1 MPAIDNS
8 AFSEIGLRTQNDVQ
22 KATTKSNKSELGQ
35 EEFMALMT
43 AQLKNQDPLK
53 PSSDTDFIAQ
63 MAQFSSVDSLEKL
76 NKNFESMAQ
85 QLTSNQSLQAASM
98 VGKQV
103 LVPSNNTYF
112 NGSNATTGAVSLDTR
127 DRKSVV

>member
-1 MPAIDNS
+1 MYA
-8 AFSEIGLRTQNDVQ
+8 EIRTTPRELTDANKVEYVHLVAGIIQEH
-22 KATTKSNKSELGQ
+22 NKSELGQ

-76 NKNFESMAQ
+76 NKNFESNWKNF
-85 QLTSNQSLQAASM
+85 LIKNIFSIL
-98 VGKQV
+98 
-103 LVPSNNTYF
+103 
-112 NGSNATTGAVSLDTR
+112 
-127 DRKSVV
+127 